1 MVRSFAARMSE
12 SDARL
17 TLNLRH
23 KGGQDKSQIPG
34 CWLLGAAGSFATAET
49 CCPDVSA
56 AVSGRTGRPIV
67 LLIPW
72 PTASGEL
79 TGNATPE

>member
-12 SDARL
+12 PGARL
-17 TLNLRH
+17 TLNLRN
-23 KGGQDKSQIPG
+23 KSGQDKSQIPDR
-34 CWLLGAAGSFATAET
+34 WLIGATGSFATAET
-49 CCPDVSA
+49 SCPDVSA

-79 TGNATPE
+79 TGNATQE